1 MKTECSVSYFH
12 DEFDRVKL
20 LFSLQMDFDVQDG
33 VKHSTGTLQSFTNL
47 LKNSAKKIQ
56 IIAKGLRLDNASGNR
71 TVTDTAEETRR
82 SVEGTIQNTLVGYMN
97 STSSYLYRDHS
108 EEDINSNSNTISW
121 KEDSY
126 DLHNAF
132 QWGAVQ
138 SDSGRDFVS
147 GKDAL
152 SGKENDRI
160 LLTVL
165 GANRDANGKNAQG
178 RSTVS
183 TGDETFSGLWASLFG
198 ISLLSLAGYA
208 MLRKKEL

>member
-33 VKHSTGTLQSFTNL
+33 VEHSTGTLQSFTNL

-71 TVTDTAEETRR
+71 TVTDTAEGTRR
-82 SVEGTIQNTLVGYMN
+82 STEGTIQNTLVGYMN

-108 EEDINSNSNTISW
+108 EEDINSQMVSW
-121 KEDSY
+121 KGDSY
-126 DLHNAF
+126 DLNNAF

-138 SDSGRDFVS
+138 RNSGRDYVA

-152 SGKENDRI
+152 SGIENDRI

-183 TGDETFSGLWASLFG
+183 TGDEKFSGLWASLFG

>member
-1 MKTECSVSYFH
+1 MKTECLVTYLHNVFN
-12 DEFDRVKL
+12 RVKL

-33 VKHSTGTLQSFTNL
+33 VEYSTGTLQSFTNL

-56 IIAKGLRLDNASGNR
+56 IIAKGLRLDNATGNR

-108 EEDINSNSNTISW
+108 EEDINSQTIPW
-121 KEDSY
+121 KGDSY

-152 SGKENDRI
+152 SGIENDRI